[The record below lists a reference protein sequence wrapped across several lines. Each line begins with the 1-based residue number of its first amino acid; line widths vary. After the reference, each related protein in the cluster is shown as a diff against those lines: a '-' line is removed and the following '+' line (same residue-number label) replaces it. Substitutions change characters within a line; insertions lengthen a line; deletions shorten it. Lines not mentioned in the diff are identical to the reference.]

1 MKNVKIITGMFT
13 SKRYLGVLK
22 KQYKSHNFNVE
33 VISNHWTLLTHP
45 FIHKYLYQKYDKI
58 INKNDLIHV
67 LSGAN
72 FSIIP
77 YISNKKNFL
86 VSDSVLYNFETV
98 TNVTFHVFNPKK
110 YTSYKDNVEKKS
122 GIFKYKI
129 VKKYLD
135 FVFFPEYKKIYI
147 SSLHY
152 LIKQKR
158 IVLIHSKNDNCA
170 SYNGFEK
177 IIKDNGALFD
187 NGKHST
193 LFDIKENRF
202 FFYDII
208 KKYENHLDK

>member
-22 KQYKSHNFNVE
+22 KQYKKHNFNVE

-45 FIHKYLYQKYDKI
+45 FFHKYLYKSYDKR
-58 INKNDLIHV
+58 INKNDLLHV

-72 FSIIP
+72 FSFIP
-77 YISNKKNFL
+77 YICHKKNFL
-86 VSDSVLYNFETV
+86 VSDSILYNFETI

-110 YTSYKDNVEKKS
+110 YTSYKDNVKKQS

-135 FVFFPEYKKIYI
+135 FIFFPEYKKKYI
-147 SSLHY
+147 SSLHH

-158 IVLIHSKNDNCA
+158 IVLIHSKNDNCV

-177 IIKDNGALFD
+177 IIQDNGALFD
-187 NGKHST
+187 NGKHSM
-193 LFDIKENRF
+193 LFDIEENRF
-202 FFYDII
+202 FFYDIV
-208 KKYENHLDK
+208 KKYENYLDK